1 VTASSIPATA
11 LPADPA
17 NRRDVEGRRLEG
29 TYAGGVSRLLGL
41 VIDWFIV
48 TSSFAIGGTIFEYVV
63 STVLPVELELSDTPI
78 ISGIAL
84 GVWAFAYFTY
94 ALTTTGR
101 TIGKAIVGTRVVR
114 SDGSDLRFGR
124 AAVRVLTLPLSFL
137 LFGIGLLLIV
147 LRADRRALHDLIAD
161 TAEVYSWQ
169 PR

>member
-11 LPADPA
+11 LPAEPA
-17 NRRDVEGRRLEG
+17 NRRDAEGRRLEG

-41 VIDWFIV
+41 VIDWLIV
-48 TSSFAIGGTIFEYVV
+48 TSSFAFGGTIFEYVV
-63 STVLPVELELSDTPI
+63 STVLPVELDLSDTPI

-84 GVWAFAYFTY
+84 GVWAFTYFTY

-101 TIGKAIVGTRVVR
+101 TVGKAIVGTRVVR
-114 SDGSDLRFGR
+114 ADGSDLHFGR
-124 AAVRVLTLPLSFL
+124 AAVRVLTLPLSFVL
-137 LFGIGLLLIV
+137 LGVGLLLIV
-147 LRADRRALHDLIAD
+147 LRADRRALHDLISD